1 MKRSVEEKSS
11 LEQRTVIVC
20 RCEDVTLEEVRRA
33 IAQGA
38 TTLDEL
44 KRLLRTGMG
53 PCQGRTCRELLA
65 RELAAHLGKPV
76 GEIMPPTFRPPA
88 KPVKLGLLSRMV
100 EDVSGGDDDSSR
112 EGGESR

>member
-1 MKRSVEEKSS
+1 MKRSVEERNW
-11 LEQRTVIVC
+11 LEQRNVIVC
-20 RCEDVTLEEVRRA
+20 RCEDVTLEEIRRA

-44 KRLLRTGMG
+44 KRLLRVGMG

-65 RELAAHLGKPV
+65 RELAEHLGKPV
-76 GEIMPPTFRPPA
+76 AEIMPPTFRPPA

-100 EDVSGGDDDSSR
+100 ENAPRGDEGSSL

>member
-1 MKRSVEEKSS
+1 MKRSVEEKSWPD
-11 LEQRTVIVC
+11 QRNVIVC

-44 KRLLRTGMG
+44 KKLLRTGMG

-65 RELAAHLGKPV
+65 RELSAHLGKPV
-76 GEIMPPTFRPPA
+76 GEILPPTFRPPA
-88 KPVKLGLLSRMV
+88 KPVKLGLVSRMM
-100 EDVSGGDDDSSR
+100 EDAPGGDGDSSL

>member
-1 MKRSVEEKSS
+1 MKRSIEEKNW
-11 LEQRTVIVC
+11 LEQQNVIVC
-20 RCEDVTLEEVRRA
+20 RCEDVTLDEVRRA

-44 KRLLRTGMG
+44 KRLLRVGMG

-65 RELAAHLGKPV
+65 RELAEHLGKPV

-88 KPVKLGLLSRMV
+88 KPVKLGLVSRLA
-100 EDVSGGDDDSSR
+100 EDVPRAGGDSSL
-112 EGGESR
+112 EGGES

>member
-1 MKRSVEEKSS
+1 
-11 LEQRTVIVC
+11 VIVC
-20 RCEDVTLEEVRRA
+20 RCEDVTLEEVRKA

-76 GEIMPPTFRPPA
+76 GEIVPPTFRPPA
-88 KPVKLGLLSRMV
+88 KPVKLGLISHM
-100 EDVSGGDDDSSR
+100 EEYPPGDKDGSSAG
-112 EGGESR
+112 GGETR